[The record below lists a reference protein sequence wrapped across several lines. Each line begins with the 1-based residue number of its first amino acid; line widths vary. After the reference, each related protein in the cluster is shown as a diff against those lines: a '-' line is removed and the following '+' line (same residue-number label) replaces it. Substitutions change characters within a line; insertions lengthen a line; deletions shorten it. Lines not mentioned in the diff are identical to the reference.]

1 MKYNEARKPKDR
13 DFLRTVEGMF
23 FCVTGYLHPPDR
35 CTAYLKYSPTSQG
48 KWQDEATAY
57 RRELPYYHVRNV
69 EKTVDYLE
77 ENYPAYVYD
86 CPVRDF
92 RFSMVPRERV
102 ARYYAPEKRMRDL
115 VADPRDT
122 LEVQVQGM
130 VQEVARATSIEPDA
144 LGITGSILIGLH
156 NPDFSDIDLTI
167 YGLRNAQ
174 RLRAALFARDL
185 GAFRPL
191 GASFID
197 QWSKGIA
204 DRFPLSARQARF
216 FARRRWN
223 YGTYQGRYFS
233 VHPIRS
239 DDEIVEA
246 YGDHIYR
253 GEGYAHIEATVLDAT
268 EALFMPAVYRVNQV
282 RVLEGNPAAVAVQEV
297 VSYEG
302 LFRDIADA
310 GSVVEAKGK
319 LETVDGQPHRLV
331 IGSTKLA
338 G

>member
-174 RLRAALFARDL
+174 RLRAALFARALWAPPSSINGPRVLQTD
-185 GAFRPL
+185 
-191 GASFID
+191 
-197 QWSKGIA
+197 
-204 DRFPLSARQARF
+204 FPSARGRLDSSPGGA
-216 FARRRWN
+216 
-223 YGTYQGRYFS
+223 GTTE
-233 VHPIRS
+233 PIRVGTS
-239 DDEIVEA
+239 PFTLFA
-246 YGDHIYR
+246 PTMRSLKPMGTTH
-253 GEGYAHIEATVLDAT
+253 TV
-268 EALFMPAVYRVNQV
+268 
-282 RVLEGNPAAVAVQEV
+282 
-297 VSYEG
+297 
-302 LFRDIADA
+302 
-310 GSVVEAKGK
+310 GK
-319 LETVDGQPHRLV
+319 DMRISRPP
-331 IGSTKLA
+331 S
-338 G
+338 